1 MSSTPLYTT
10 RIKPAVKRLLPPASP
25 SGAASSITTLA
36 PCSCAASA
44 AQNAALPPP
53 TTITS
58 YSDIVPP
65 AYQPLRSSPRKRGP
79 TYGALDVAPGS
90 PLAWGRT
97 VGWLAIRS
105 ILYHAPLDRFA
116 PTIDQRL
123 VVRPLDL
130 HLLGCGPGRF
140 LDRDGLAVG
149 RQLVVAGAVKGSE
162 GLKLVERALLL
173 EHLGVGRDCHR
184 RVEQARNAVNRKLL
198 RDWVRCRVGA
208 EEITSLARGRGLA

>member
-65 AYQPLRSSPRKRGP
+65 AYQPLYSSPRKRGP
-79 TYGALDVAPGS
+79 TFGALDVAPGS
-90 PLAWGRT
+90 PPARGRT

-116 PTIDQRL
+116 AAVDQRP

-130 HLLGCGPGRF
+130 DLLGRGPGGL
-140 LDRDGLAVG
+140 LDRDGLAVR
-149 RQLVVAGAVKGSE
+149 RQLVVAGAVE
-162 GLKLVERALLL
+162 GGKRLELVERAFLL
-173 EHLGVGRDCHR
+173 EHLGVARDRHWG
-184 RVEQARNAVNRKLL
+184 VEDARDAV
-198 RDWVRCRVGA
+198 
-208 EEITSLARGRGLA
+208 